1 MKLID
6 YQQRN
11 VIIIIIHYYTNQYK
25 SITEGFPTTVEIFSL
40 TPDQSFQSSLLHQ
53 QRMIDN
59 SCYLYILLKCESQ
72 TETNYIFF
80 PYHHDGI
87 TDTTNVRNE

>member
-11 VIIIIIHYYTNQYK
+11 VIIIIHYYTNQYK

-59 SCYLYILLKCESQ
+59 MIIHVIYTFY
-72 TETNYIFF
+72 
-80 PYHHDGI
+80 
-87 TDTTNVRNE
+87 